1 MGMNQ
6 VVTRQK
12 RTQQKSLERREQQ
25 KTELRAV
32 ILQAAVRLFETGGG
46 YEQFSLRQV
55 AEEVGYSPTTIY
67 LYFKDKD
74 DLLLH
79 VVFEGFREFGQMLQD
94 GYDAGTTPLE
104 RLRLVG
110 QAYLEF
116 GLSHPVHYRLMFMQ
130 RSEMMFQKLEGYLHT
145 VVDSFEVLQSAVREA
160 LEQGILRPHPLEVYT
175 ALLWAD
181 VHGIVALQISTGQI
195 TPDQARAIN
204 DVSWSRN
211 LTGMIIPQTP

>member
-1 MGMNQ
+1 MNQ

-25 KTELRAV
+25 KTDLRAL
-32 ILQAAVRLFETGGG
+32 ILQAAVRLFEAGGG

-79 VVFEGFREFGQMLQD
+79 VVFEGFREFGQMLQA

-104 RLRLVG
+104 RLRLIG

-130 RSEMMFQKLEGYLHT
+130 RSEMMFQKLEGHLHT
-145 VVDSFEVLQSAVREA
+145 VVDSFAVLQAAVHEA
-160 LEQGILRPHPLEVYT
+160 LEQGFLAPYPLEVYT

-195 TPDQARAIN
+195 TPEQARAIN
-204 DVSWSRN
+204 DVSWARN
-211 LTGMIIPQTP
+211 LTGLLARPQP

>member
-1 MGMNQ
+1 MNQ
-6 VVTRQK
+6 AVTRQR

-25 KTELRAV
+25 KTDLRAA
-32 ILQAAVRLFETGGG
+32 ILQAAIRLFEAGGG

-79 VVFEGFREFGQMLQD
+79 VVFEGFRAFGQMLQA

-110 QAYLEF
+110 VAYLEF

-130 RSEMMFQKLEGYLHT
+130 RSEMMFQKLEGYLHS
-145 VVDSFEVLQSAVREA
+145 VIDSFELLQSAVHEA
-160 LEQGILRPHPLEVYT
+160 LEQGFLAPHPLEAYT
-175 ALLWAD
+175 SLLWAD
-181 VHGIVALQISTGQI
+181 VHGIVALQISTGLY
-195 TPDQARAIN
+195 TPEQARAIN
-204 DVSWSRN
+204 QLSWARN
-211 LTGMIIPQTP
+211 LAGLLATPKP